1 MNKPPARLLELREQ
15 RLAHDLRCVYTSDE
29 SGGCILCPVFISSLQ
44 SAEQNSFPLWRL
56 SSLPPSLPLTWV
68 ERYPFIGKL
77 RKVILSFRAGS
88 GSEKCLSGDTRSI
101 VDGLVAEEGGGGKA
115 RSSDL
120 KHTACAMPD
129 NDVRII
135 A

>member
-1 MNKPPARLLELREQ
+1 MHSIRRFHIVPPARSTESLSTVASVLPRLL
-15 RLAHDLRCVYTSDE
+15 
-29 SGGCILCPVFISSLQ
+29 P
-44 SAEQNSFPLWRL
+44 
-56 SSLPPSLPLTWV
+56 WV

-101 VDGLVAEEGGGGKA
+101 VDGLVAVEGGVGKP

-120 KHTACAMPD
+120 KHTEPD
-129 NDVRII
+129 NVVRII